1 MMLLLSIESSCD
13 ETSTAVLEDGYK
25 IKSNIVAS
33 QVEIHKRFGGV
44 VPELAS
50 RQHLESIIP
59 ITEGAIKEAGIN
71 LENIE
76 AVAVTKGPGLM
87 GSLLVGL
94 SVAKA
99 IAFVRGIPFI
109 GVNHLEGHLLSI
121 LLEKPE
127 IKFPYISLVVSGG
140 HTNLYFVKEIGNYKL
155 LGKSVDDAAGE
166 AFDKVAKM
174 LGLGYPGGPV
184 IDELSMEG
192 DPEAIPFP
200 RAYMQEKPFHFSF
213 SGLKTAVLSYLKKN
227 GLYDEETKRA
237 KIKKISKKHLSDLAA
252 SFEKAVVDVLVDKAI
267 EAADKRECSSIAIA
281 GGVACN
287 RGLRLELKKRA
298 DEKGLTVYY
307 PSNKLCLDNAA
318 MVGIAGYFRI
328 LKGERD
334 KFDLDATARLEL

>member
-1 MMLLLSIESSCD
+1 MLLLSIESSCD

-213 SGLKTAVLSYLKKN
+213 SGLKTAVLSYFKKS
-227 GLYDEETKRA
+227 A

-287 RGLRLELKKRA
+287 RRLRLELKKRS